1 MDACHVLLQV
11 KQEMGQGGK
20 KQLALPQ
27 AAQEGSN
34 ALVESTPDTQDSEL
48 VSHSHLPWH
57 SHCQSVIPPL
67 QCDKSCTIRPLHIL
81 KVVQAS
87 CSAGINWSVMGCNV

>member
-34 ALVESTPDTQDSEL
+34 AVESTPDAQDSEL

-57 SHCQSVIPPL
+57 SHCQSVITPL

-81 KVVQAS
+81 NVVQES
-87 CSAGINWSVMGCNV
+87 CGAGIGWSVMGCNV